1 MGDNYFL
8 FPNSDIQ
15 QFHNLASDNA
25 SGSLAIAYLELLA
38 AMIAVICFTPLCHD
52 KCVRLN
58 CDNSAAVVWLQ
69 RGRCPTGVGFQMLAV
84 TELYKHR
91 HRVKISTRH
100 IKGVANISADSLSR
114 GKIPVWLK
122 SFGKKCEL
130 NLNNVANILR
140 DPLPEWIKVLS
151 AQSTF

>member
-8 FPNSDIQ
+8 FPNNDIQ
-15 QFHNLASDNA
+15 QFHNLVSDNA
-25 SGSLAIAYLELLA
+25 SESLTIAYLELLA
-38 AMIAVICFTPLCHD
+38 AMIAVICFAPFCQD
-52 KCVRLN
+52 KCARLN
-58 CDNSAAVVWLQ
+58 CDNSAAVAWFQ

-91 HRVKISTRH
+91 HRVKISTLH

-122 SFGKKCEL
+122 SFGKKCRL
-130 NLNNVANILR
+130 NLNNVADILR
-140 DPLPEWIKVLS
+140 NPLP
-151 AQSTF
+151 

>member
-8 FPNSDIQ
+8 FPSCDIQ
-15 QFHNLASDNA
+15 LFRNLVSDDT
-25 SGSLAIAYLELLA
+25 SEKLAIAYLELLA
-38 AMIAVICFTPLCHD
+38 AMIAVICFTPLCQD
-52 KCVRLN
+52 QCVRLN

-69 RGRCPTGVGFQMLAV
+69 RGRCSTGVGFQMLAV

-100 IKGVANISADSLSR
+100 IKGVANSSADSLSR
-114 GKIPVWLK
+114 GKIPFWLK

-130 NLNNVANILR
+130 NLNNVANILEN
-140 DPLPEWIKVLS
+140 PLPEWIKVLS
-151 AQSTF
+151 TQSTF